1 MQKFKDLFAKLTPE
15 NQEKVIC
22 FMEVLANPKITIYF
36 TDDRKAVIR
45 WPKDCIP
52 DTETVERVS
61 KILNEYAA
69 QMR

>member
-1 MQKFKDLFAKLTPE
+1 MQKFKALFAKLTPD

-36 TDDRKAVIR
+36 TDDRKALIR
-45 WPKDCIP
+45 WAKGYIP
-52 DTETVERVS
+52 DTETVERVKS
-61 KILNEYAA
+61 ILNEYAA